1 MAPRL
6 FDCFTF
12 FDELDVLDLRLREL
26 DSLVH
31 KFVLVEGT
39 LTFSGQ
45 RKELTFLKNRSRFE
59 KFLHKIEYVVV
70 DDMPANARSAWDRE
84 YFSRQ
89 AIMRGLSDAEPND
102 FVLISDIDEI
112 PKPKSL
118 HQALLS
124 ADSPNLFTVFESD
137 CYYFYFNLKASS
149 RKPSL
154 VQAPRLLLKKYANDP
169 QAVRG
174 FKPRVS
180 KNERLRAI
188 EPLILRLRTW
198 SRFGSPLG
206 VHIVPTSA
214 WHFTYNG
221 KPDRLRSR
229 ILAYSHT
236 EKATPLIVDTDRIE
250 RALQERSNIFDQ
262 SETFEEVPLDHSLPR
277 ALVSDP
283 ERWKECLTP
292 AALAAHIIESP
303 SGLTAI

>member
-1 MAPRL
+1 MAARL

-26 DSLVH
+26 DSLVD
-31 KFVLVEGT
+31 KFVIAEGT
-39 LTFSGQ
+39 LTFTGQ
-45 RKELTFLKNRSRFE
+45 PKELIFLKNRDRFD
-59 KFLHKIEYVVV
+59 KFLHKIEYVVI
-70 DDMPANARSAWDRE
+70 DDMPKEVRSAWDRE

-89 AIMRGLSDAEPND
+89 AILRGIGGADAND

-112 PKPKSL
+112 PKPENL
-118 HQALLS
+118 RQALLLGDS
-124 ADSPNLFTVFESD
+124 AKSFTVFESE

-154 VQAPRLLLKKYANDP
+154 VQAPRMLLKRYVTNP
-169 QAVRG
+169 QAVRA

-180 KNERLRAI
+180 KNENFRVI
-188 EPLILRLRTW
+188 EPLILGLRTF
-198 SRFGSPLG
+198 SRFGFPLK
-206 VHIVPTSA
+206 VRIVPTSA

-250 RALQERSNIFDQ
+250 RALQERTNIFDK
-262 SETFEEVPLDHSLPR
+262 SEAFEEVPLDNSLPR
-277 ALVSDP
+277 ALVSEP

-292 AALAAHIIESP
+292 AAFAARIKESP
-303 SGLTAI
+303 LKPSAV